1 MALGHGQL
9 TLGSGVHRV
18 GLGRDSQLE
27 GLEGRWQGRCSE
39 VSSCH
44 PYQPSSAILK
54 DPGELDMVRTMED
67 KEASCLYNRP

>member
-18 GLGRDSQLE
+18 GLGRDTQLE
-27 GLEGRWQGRCSE
+27 GLEGRWQDRCSE

-44 PYQPSSAILK
+44 PYPGILCHYK
-54 DPGELDMVRTMED
+54 DPGELDMVRTMEE
-67 KEASCLYNRP
+67 KETNCLYNRP